1 MSDLTFPPHLTL
13 SLRHNEHKACYQ
25 TVAEYC
31 EEFDRDDWVSEHQRL
46 KAMGT
51 DEIWELQWYP
61 DTPVGFCLRL
71 AADLESLLEWMQP
84 DSPSNPPRSDENAA
98 NQESEAWTDPKQRAE
113 AALRKDWET
122 GGYKC
127 TFEQFRGWA
136 EDSPALR
143 VGPWLSQ
150 RSGFPDYDFFLLGVK
165 RAMAQPKTEN
175 NAQPRGAN
183 TGEEQQD
190 EANTLKGL
198 SGDEAEAAGR
208 AEYYRVTQQKDPL
221 QWSHTAP
228 APESISPNPKDPK
241 GTK

>member
-1 MSDLTFPPHLTL
+1 MSDL
-13 SLRHNEHKACYQ
+13 K
-25 TVAEYC
+25 
-31 EEFDRDDWVSEHQRL
+31 
-46 KAMGT
+46 
-51 DEIWELQWYP
+51 
-61 DTPVGFCLRL
+61 
-71 AADLESLLEWMQP
+71 P

-122 GGYKC
+122 GRYEC

-143 VGPWLSQ
+143 VGRWLSQ
-150 RSGFPDYDFFLLGVK
+150 RSGFPDYFPIETHASFTVTYGDLRKVVAMAQYSLGASNSPVGDLQPVFLMMAGNADPAPREAYDFFLLGVK
-165 RAMAQPKTEN
+165 YAMAQPKTEN

-198 SGDEAEAAGR
+198 SGDDAERAGR
-208 AEYYRVTQQKDPL
+208 QEYFRVT
-221 QWSHTAP
+221 
-228 APESISPNPKDPK
+228 KDPK